1 MALWTLHHVVTSIST
16 CLLLCAVGGLLNAQ
30 HMRNG
35 EGTNTVFNTLLAFA
49 AGCGI
54 RCFRV

>member
-1 MALWTLHHVVTSIST
+1 MALWTLHHVVTSAST
-16 CLLLCAVGGLLNAQ
+16 CLLCAVGGLLNAQ